1 MTLTSVLMSCLLL
14 VLVIK
19 RVTENKAGSFIIVY
33 EDTTYGDEDKSTGRS
48 SAGSAKRV
56 TLKKVVARAS

>member
-19 RVTENKAGSFIIVY
+19 AVTENKAGSFIIVY
-33 EDTTYGDEDKSTGRS
+33 EDTTISNWNVII
-48 SAGSAKRV
+48 AF
-56 TLKKVVARAS
+56 